1 MTEILARTF
10 IIAFFILYSWVF
22 LALAGWSIRRALRD
36 RRRKI
41 GMIGVIEHSECLGFL
56 HHARS
61 DWQQIEPSSA
71 TSILSENVAGRL
83 RRPAMSP
90 RPFP

>member
-36 RRRKI
+36 RLRKI
-41 GMIGVIEHSECLGFL
+41 GMIGATGHSQRLGFL

-61 DWQQIEPSSA
+61 D
-71 TSILSENVAGRL
+71 
-83 RRPAMSP
+83 
-90 RPFP
+90 